1 MSLVENLINQ
11 ISTKELGGI
20 TKPSG
25 FDMDDDTFAKLLEKE
40 LNSKLEE
47 PQLNILGSLGVPAGF
62 FAQPMDGIEFAQ
74 DVQDQLEAIGEVK
87 LTNDISAEPFEI
99 KELDMGDFFSNML
112 KTNTNSSNSEFLNFA
127 KKRATNSYQ
136 MFGKSFV
143 SDLAEFVDDVAS
155 SI

>member
-1 MSLVENLINQ
+1 MSLVENLLNQ

-20 TKPSG
+20 SKPIG
-25 FDMDDDTFAKLLEKE
+25 FDMNDNTFAKLLEKE
-40 LNSKLEE
+40 LNTKIEE
-47 PQLNILGSLGVPAGF
+47 PKSNILNNLGIPAGF
-62 FAQPMDGIEFAQ
+62 VVEPMEGVDFSGM
-74 DVQDQLEAIGEVK
+74 VQDQLEALGETK
-87 LTNDISAEPFEI
+87 ITNEAISEPFEI

-112 KTNTNSSNSEFLNFA
+112 KTSDNNSNNEFMNFA
-127 KKRATNSYQ
+127 KKKATNSYQ

>member
-25 FDMDDDTFAKLLEKE
+25 FDVNDDTFAKLLEKE

-47 PQLNILGSLGVPAGF
+47 TQSNIMGNLGVPAGF
-62 FAQPMDGIEFAQ
+62 FIQPMDGIEFSQ

-87 LTNDISAEPFEI
+87 LTNEVSTDSFVM
-99 KELDMGDFFSNML
+99 KELDMSDFFSNLL
-112 KTNTNSSNSEFLNFA
+112 KASTNSNSEFMNFA
-127 KKRATNSYQ
+127 RKKAATSYEV
-136 MFGKSFV
+136 FGKNFV

-155 SI
+155 SM